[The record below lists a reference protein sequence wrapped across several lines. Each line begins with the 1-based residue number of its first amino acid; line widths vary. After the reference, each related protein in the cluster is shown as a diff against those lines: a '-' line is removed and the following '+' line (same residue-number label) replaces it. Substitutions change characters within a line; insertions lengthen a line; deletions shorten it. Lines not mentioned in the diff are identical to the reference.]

1 MNKTFLIGFLLFFIP
16 ATLIVTTLNIMQS
29 FKRKKLKKRIDKLE
43 YEKNVIDSAPITP
56 ELAKIE
62 SFLKNDKIE
71 AMYNDWKKRLSEI
84 KEEQIP
90 KLTDMILETE
100 YSLSQYDFKGTN
112 FKLAKLEMEIYLVKT
127 NSETLLGEIKE
138 ITSSDEKNRAIITNL
153 KAKYRDLYQR
163 YTENIVEYGE
173 ISNSVTLQFESIAHR
188 FEDFEASMEKNE
200 YTEVTQII
208 KAIDDMLKHM
218 EFVVDEVPSIVLM
231 ITTVLPSKIKDIEKE
246 YNNMLKQG
254 YQLDYLN
261 VEYNIDEANKKIED
275 VLARTKVLNL
285 EDNTFELKILNE
297 YLDSLYI
304 DFEKERNSRNIYED
318 AKNTFNNRLDKIN
331 SLINDIFNQ
340 IDEIKRFYS
349 LSDSDINTLKNV
361 KKEIDSLNKDYRSLL
376 VHTSNNAFAYSKLIS
391 EIENL
396 TNKLNKTEV
405 CLDETLDS
413 IGNMKEDE
421 SRAREQLEEIKLIL
435 KDARKQ
441 INEYNLPVV
450 PKVYYT
456 ELSEAASA
464 IKEII
469 KELEQKPITVS
480 ILNTRVDTARDLVFK
495 LLARSKEITKQAKL
509 AELAIV
515 YGNRYR
521 SSYEEL
527 DKTITY
533 SEILF
538 YKGEYQKSFETT
550 VNYLNRIEPDIL
562 EKLSTLSIN

>member
-1 MNKTFLIGFLLFFIP
+1 MSKTFLIGFILFFVP

-29 FKRKKLKKRIDKLE
+29 FKRKKLKKKIDNLE

-71 AMYNDWKKRLSEI
+71 AMYNDWKARLNEI

-100 YSLSQYDFKGTN
+100 YSLSQLDFKGTN
-112 FKLAKLEMEIYLVKT
+112 FKLAKLEMELYLVKT
-127 NSETLLGEIKE
+127 NSDSLLGEIKE
-138 ITSSDEKNRAIITNL
+138 ITTSDEKNRAIITNL
-153 KAKYRDLYQR
+153 KAKYRDLYQK
-163 YTENIVEYGE
+163 YTEN
-173 ISNSVTLQFESIAHR
+173 IAHR

-200 YTEVTQII
+200 YSEVTQII

-231 ITTVLPSKIKDIEKE
+231 TTTVLPNKIKDIEKE

-261 VEYNIDEANKKIED
+261 VEYNIEEANKKIED
-275 VLARTKVLNL
+275 VSARTKVLNL

-297 YLDSLYI
+297 YLDSLYM

-318 AKNTFNNRLDKIN
+318 ARNLFSNRLDKVN
-331 SLINDIFNQ
+331 NLINDIFNKL
-340 IDEIKRFYS
+340 DEIKQYYS
-349 LSDSDINTLKNV
+349 LSDENVSTLKSIKN
-361 KKEIDSLNKDYRSLL
+361 ELDSLNKDYRSLL

-391 EIENL
+391 EIEIL
-396 TNKLNKTEV
+396 TNKLNKSENR
-405 CLDETLDS
+405 LDETLDS

-421 SRAREQLEEIKLIL
+421 ARAREQLEEIKLIL

-441 INEYNLPVV
+441 INEYNLPII

-480 ILNTRVDTARDLVFK
+480 TLNTRVDTARDLVFK
-495 LLARSKEITKQAKL
+495 LLARAKEITKQAKF
-509 AELAIV
+509 AEMAIV

-538 YKGEYQKSFETT
+538 YKGEYQKSFEVTI
-550 VNYLNRIEPDIL
+550 NYLNRIEPNIL
-562 EKLSTLSIN
+562 EKLNSLLG

>member
-1 MNKTFLIGFLLFFIP
+1 MNKTFLIGFILFFVP

-29 FKRKKLKKRIDKLE
+29 FKRKKLKKKIDNLE

-71 AMYNDWKKRLSEI
+71 AMYNDWKARLNEI

-100 YSLSQYDFKGTN
+100 YSLSQLDFKGTN
-112 FKLAKLEMEIYLVKT
+112 FKLAKLEMELYLVKT
-127 NSETLLGEIKE
+127 NSDSLLGEIKE
-138 ITSSDEKNRAIITNL
+138 ITTSDEKNRAIITNL
-153 KAKYRDLYQR
+153 KAKYRDLYQK
-163 YTENIVEYGE
+163 YTENIAEYGE
-173 ISNSVTLQFESIAHR
+173 IAKSVTLQFENIAHR

-200 YTEVTQII
+200 YSEVTQII

-231 ITTVLPSKIKDIEKE
+231 TTTVLPNKIKDIEKE

-261 VEYNIDEANKKIED
+261 VEYNIEEANKKIED
-275 VLARTKVLNL
+275 VSARTKVLNL

-297 YLDSLYI
+297 YLDSLYM

-318 AKNTFNNRLDKIN
+318 ARNLFSNRLDKVN
-331 SLINDIFNQ
+331 NLINDIFNKL
-340 IDEIKRFYS
+340 DEIKQYYS
-349 LSDSDINTLKNV
+349 LSDENVSTLKSIKN
-361 KKEIDSLNKDYRSLL
+361 ELDSLNKDYRSLL

-391 EIENL
+391 EIEIL
-396 TNKLNKTEV
+396 TNKLNKSENR
-405 CLDETLDS
+405 LDETLDS

-421 SRAREQLEEIKLIL
+421 ARAREQLEEIKLIL

-441 INEYNLPVV
+441 INEYNLPII

-480 ILNTRVDTARDLVFK
+480 TLNTRVDTARDLVFK
-495 LLARSKEITKQAKL
+495 LLARAKEITKQAKF
-509 AELAIV
+509 AEMAIV

-538 YKGEYQKSFETT
+538 YKGEYQKSFEVTI
-550 VNYLNRIEPDIL
+550 NYLNRIEPNIL
-562 EKLSTLSIN
+562 EKLNSLLG

>member
-1 MNKTFLIGFLLFFIP
+1 MSKTILIGFILFFVP
-16 ATLIVTTLNIMQS
+16 ATLIVVTLNIMQN
-29 FKRKKLKKRIDKLE
+29 FRKRKLKKKIDNLE
-43 YEKNVIDSAPITP
+43 YEKNVIDSVPITP

-62 SFLKNDKIE
+62 TFLKNDKLEI
-71 AMYNDWKKRLSEI
+71 MYNDWKNRLAEI
-84 KEEQIP
+84 KEKQIP

-100 YSLSQYDFKGTN
+100 YSLSQQDFKGTN
-112 FKLAKLEMEIYLVKT
+112 FKLAKLEMELYLVKT
-127 NSETLLGEIKE
+127 NSDSLLGEIKE
-138 ITSSDEKNRAIITNL
+138 ITTSDEKNRAIITNL

-163 YTENIVEYGE
+163 YTENIAEYGD
-173 ISNSVTLQFESIAHR
+173 IAKSVTLQFESIAHR
-188 FEDFEASMEKNE
+188 FEDFEASMDKNE
-200 YTEVTQII
+200 YSEVTQII

-218 EFVVDEVPSIVLM
+218 EFVVDEIPSIVLM
-231 ITTVLPSKIKDIEKE
+231 ITTVLPNKIADIEKE

-261 VEYNIDEANKKIED
+261 VEYNIEEANKKIED
-275 VLARTKVLNL
+275 VAARTKVLNL
-285 EDNTFELKILNE
+285 EDNTFELKVLNE
-297 YLDSLYI
+297 YLDSLYN

-318 AKNTFNNRLDKIN
+318 AKNNFSKRLDKITD
-331 SLINDIFNQ
+331 LINDIFKQ
-340 IDEIKRFYS
+340 IEDIKKIYS
-349 LSDSDINTLKNV
+349 LSDNDLVTLKDV
-361 KKEIDSLNKDYRSLL
+361 KNEIDSLNKDYKSLL
-376 VHTSNNAFAYSKLIS
+376 IHTSNNAFAYSKLIS

-396 TNKLNKTEV
+396 ANKLSKSENK
-405 CLDETLDS
+405 LDTTLDS

-421 SRAREQLEEIKLIL
+421 ARAREQLEEIKLIL

-441 INEYNLPVV
+441 INEYNLPVI

-456 ELSEAASA
+456 ELSEAANA

-480 ILNTRVDTARDLVFK
+480 VLNTRVDTARDLVFK
-495 LLARSKEITKQAKL
+495 LLARAKEITKQAKL
-509 AELAIV
+509 AEIAIV

-521 SSYEEL
+521 SSYDEL

-550 VNYLNRIEPDIL
+550 INYLNRIEPNIL
-562 EKLSTLSIN
+562 EKLKLLG

>member
-1 MNKTFLIGFLLFFIP
+1 
-16 ATLIVTTLNIMQS
+16 MQN
-29 FKRKKLKKRIDKLE
+29 FRKRKLKKKIDNLE
-43 YEKNVIDSAPITP
+43 YEKNVIDSVPITP

-62 SFLKNDKIE
+62 TFLKNDKLEI
-71 AMYNDWKKRLSEI
+71 MYNDWKNRLAEI
-84 KEEQIP
+84 KEKQIP

-100 YSLSQYDFKGTN
+100 YTLSQQDFKGTN
-112 FKLAKLEMEIYLVKT
+112 FKLAKLEMELYLVKT
-127 NSETLLGEIKE
+127 NSDSLLGEIKE
-138 ITSSDEKNRAIITNL
+138 ITTSDEKNRAIITNL

-163 YTENIVEYGE
+163 YTENIAEYGD
-173 ISNSVTLQFESIAHR
+173 IAKSVTLQFESIAHR
-188 FEDFEASMEKNE
+188 FEDFEASMDKNE
-200 YTEVTQII
+200 YSEVTQII

-218 EFVVDEVPSIVLM
+218 EFVVDEIPSIVLM
-231 ITTVLPSKIKDIEKE
+231 ITTVLPNKIADIEKE

-261 VEYNIDEANKKIED
+261 VEYNIEEANKKIED
-275 VLARTKVLNL
+275 VAARTKVLNL
-285 EDNTFELKILNE
+285 EDNTFELKVLNE
-297 YLDSLYI
+297 YLDSLYN

-318 AKNTFNNRLDKIN
+318 AKNNFSKRLDKITG
-331 SLINDIFNQ
+331 LINDIFKQ
-340 IDEIKRFYS
+340 IEEIKKIYS
-349 LSDSDINTLKNV
+349 LSDNDLVTLKDV
-361 KKEIDSLNKDYRSLL
+361 KNEIDSLNKDYKSLL
-376 VHTSNNAFAYSKLIS
+376 IHTSNNAFAYSKLIS

-396 TNKLNKTEV
+396 ANKLSKSENK
-405 CLDETLDS
+405 LDSTLDS

-421 SRAREQLEEIKLIL
+421 ARAREQLEEIKLIL

-441 INEYNLPVV
+441 INEYNLPVI

-456 ELSEAASA
+456 ELSEAANA

-480 ILNTRVDTARDLVFK
+480 VLNTRVDTARDLVFK
-495 LLARSKEITKQAKL
+495 LLARAKEITKQAKL
-509 AELAIV
+509 AEIAIV

-521 SSYEEL
+521 SSYDEL

-550 VNYLNRIEPDIL
+550 INYLNRIEPNIL
-562 EKLSTLSIN
+562 EKLKLLG